1 MPNWTESMQQTF
13 EYYIVDPGTWKDV
26 KLIDHVKTCKIDWD
40 STADTLASASID
52 LGEDIGEAYIR
63 IYLITIQN
71 GVKEKHPLGT
81 FLVQTIPDNFDGRS
95 RIVSADA
102 YSPLLELNEK
112 YPPFGFC
119 VRKGQNIME
128 HVYMLTRDNV
138 RAPVVEAE
146 CDENLFSHYIVDPD
160 EKWLS
165 CIKDLMTNAK
175 YIFALDEMGRILFA
189 PKQETEALQPVWT
202 FDDGNSSI
210 LYPDIDTDLDLYGIP
225 NVVEVMYSD
234 GVNYKEGGEVYYAR
248 VVNDDPDSPTSTV
261 RRGREIVHR
270 VTDPSIIGNPTN
282 NGIKKY
288 AEILLK
294 ELSSVERTITY
305 THGYCPVRIGDCVRI
320 NYERA
325 GLTGIKAR
333 VIRQSISCEPG
344 TPVTETAVYTK
355 KYWR

>member
-1 MPNWTESMQQTF
+1 MPIWTESMQQTF

-26 KLIDHVKTCKIDWD
+26 KLIDFVKTCRIDWD
-40 STADTLASASID
+40 SETDTLASATID
-52 LGEDIGEAYIR
+52 LGDSVGESYIR
-63 IYLITIQN
+63 VYLITIQN
-71 GVKEKHPLGT
+71 GVTEKHPLGT
-81 FLVQTIPDNFDGRS
+81 FLVQTMPGTFDGRS
-95 RIVSADA
+95 KMMSADA

-112 YPPFGFC
+112 YPPFGFSI
-119 VRKGQNIME
+119 RKGDKIMDQAY
-128 HVYMLTRDNV
+128 VLTRDNV
-138 RAPVVEAE
+138 RAPVVKPTTNEKTLY
-146 CDENLFSHYIVDPD
+146 NHYVVDND

-165 CIKDLMTNAK
+165 CIKDLMANAK
-175 YIFALDEMGRILFA
+175 YIFSLDEMGRILFA
-189 PKQETEALQPVWT
+189 PKQETDALQPVWT

-210 LYPDIDTDLDLYGIP
+210 LYPDISDDMDLYGIP

-234 GVNYKEGGEVYYAR
+234 GSDDIHYAR

-270 VTDPSIIGNPTN
+270 VTDPSIMGNPTDT
-282 NGIKKY
+282 GIQEY
-288 AEILLK
+288 AEQLLR
-294 ELSSVERTITY
+294 ELSSVEHTVSY

-325 GLTGIKAR
+325 GLTNIKAR
-333 VIRQSISCEPG
+333 VVKQSISCEPG

>member
-13 EYYIVDPGTWKDV
+13 EYYKVDPGTWKDIE
-26 KLIDHVKTCKIDWD
+26 LIDKVKSCTIEWD
-40 STADTLASASID
+40 STSDTLLSANID
-52 LGEDIGEAYIR
+52 LDEDIGEVYIR
-63 IYLITIQN
+63 VYLITIQN
-71 GVKEKHPLGT
+71 GLKEKHPLGT
-81 FLVQTIPDNFDGRS
+81 VLVQTIPDSFDGRS

-119 VRKGQNIME
+119 VMKNQNIMDQ
-128 HVYMLTRDNV
+128 VYMLTRDNV
-138 RAPVVEAE
+138 RAPVVKAN
-146 CDENLFSHYIVDPD
+146 CDETLFNHYVADSD

-189 PKQETEALQPVWT
+189 PKQETEALTPVWT
-202 FDDGNSSI
+202 FDDSNTSI
-210 LYPDIDTDLDLYGIP
+210 LYPDIDSDLDLYGIP
-225 NVVEVMYSD
+225 NVVEVMYSNID
-234 GVNYKEGGEVYYAR
+234 EGKYYYAR
-248 VVNDDPDSPTSTV
+248 AVNDDITSPTSV
-261 RRGREIVHR
+261 KNRGREIVHR
-270 VTDPSIIGNPTN
+270 VTEPSIIGEPSKDR
-282 NGIKKY
+282 IQEY
-288 AEILLK
+288 AELLLK

-325 GLTGIKAR
+325 GLTNIKAR
-333 VIRQSISCEPG
+333 VISQSISCEPG
-344 TPVTETAVYTK
+344 TPVTEKAVYTM

>member
-13 EYYIVDPGTWKDV
+13 EYYTVDPVTWQDV
-26 KLIDHVKTCKIDWD
+26 KLIDHVKACKIDWD
-40 STADTLASASID
+40 AETDTLVTASID
-52 LGEDIGEAYIR
+52 LGDDIGEAYVR
-63 IYLITIQN
+63 VYLITNQN

-81 FLVQTIPDNFDGRS
+81 FLVQTMPANFDGRT
-95 RIVSADA
+95 RIISADA

-128 HVYMLTRDNV
+128 QVYMLTRDNV
-138 RAPVVEAE
+138 RAPVVKADCGET
-146 CDENLFSHYIVDPD
+146 LFNHYVVDAD
-160 EKWLS
+160 EKWLP
-165 CIKDLMTNAK
+165 CIKDLMANAK
-175 YIFALDEMGRILFA
+175 YTFSLDEKCKILFA
-189 PKQETEALQPVWT
+189 KKQETDALQPVWT

-210 LYPDIDTDLDLYGIP
+210 LYPDIDNDLDLYGIP

-234 GVNYKEGGEVYYAR
+234 GSDEVYYAK
-248 VVNDDPDSPTSTV
+248 VVNDDPDSPTSTI

-270 VTDPSIIGNPTN
+270 VTDPSIIGNPT
-282 NGIKKY
+282 GTRIKEY
-288 AEILLK
+288 AELLLK

-325 GLTGIKAR
+325 GLTGIRAR
-333 VIRQSISCEPG
+333 VVKQSISCEPG

>member
-13 EYYIVDPGTWKDV
+13 EYYTVDPGTWEDV
-26 KLIDHVKTCKIDWD
+26 KLIDHVKSCTIDWD
-40 STADTLASASID
+40 STSDTLVSASID
-52 LGEDIGEAYIR
+52 IGEDIGETYIR

-81 FLVQTIPDNFDGRS
+81 FLVQTMPGSFDGRT
-95 RIVSADA
+95 RTISADA

-112 YPPFGFC
+112 YPPFGFS
-119 VRKGQNIME
+119 VQKGENIMSK
-128 HVYMLTRDNV
+128 VFMLTRENT
-138 RAPVVEAE
+138 RAPVVSVTCEE
-146 CDENLFSHYIVDPD
+146 ELFSHYVADSD
-160 EKWLS
+160 EKWLP
-165 CIKDLMTNAK
+165 CLLGLLANAK
-175 YIFALDEMGRILFA
+175 YSYVLDEKGRILFA
-189 PKQETEALQPVWT
+189 KKQEVDELQPVWT

-210 LYPDIDTDLDLYGIP
+210 LLPDIDTEMDLYGIP

-234 GVNYKEGGEVYYAR
+234 GVNYADGGGVYYAR

-270 VTDPSIIGNPTN
+270 VTDPSIIGNPT
-282 NGIKKY
+282 GDRIKEY
-288 AEILLK
+288 AELLLK
-294 ELSSVERTITY
+294 ELSSVERKITY
-305 THGYCPVRIGDCVRI
+305 KHGYCPVRINDCVRI

-325 GLTGIKAR
+325 GLTNIKAK
-333 VIRQSISCEPG
+333 VVSQSISCEPG